1 MKIIVP
7 CAGSVPDQRTA
18 DYVINIAK
26 RLNAQLVVL
35 RILNNKETE
44 MEGDQSLRQFV
55 EIGNRENVPVNIIIR
70 RGGIVSV
77 IIETAQENSVDLIIL
92 GVSRGEIVAE
102 WMNAGA
108 QERTDIPVLLIPKW
122 VRGAGDRRRCWTVH
136 LSGADGRRHPGLRFG
151 HRACR

>member
-1 MKIIVP
+1 MKIFVP
-7 CAGSVPDQRTA
+7 SAGSVPDQRTA

-108 QERTDIPVLLIPKW
+108 MAKTEIPVLLIPKW
-122 VRGAGDRRRCWTVH
+122 VRGAGERRQKAERE
-136 LSGADGRRHPGLRFG
+136 LS
-151 HRACR
+151 